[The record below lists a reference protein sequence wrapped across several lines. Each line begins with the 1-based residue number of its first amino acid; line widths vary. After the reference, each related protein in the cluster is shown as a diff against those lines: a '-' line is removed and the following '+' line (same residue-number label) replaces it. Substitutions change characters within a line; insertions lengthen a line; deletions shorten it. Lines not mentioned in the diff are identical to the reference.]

1 MNMLEDINELLDNLE
16 YWRTWSKIN
25 SPQEVPGDRII
36 LKCTPVEIS
45 LDDWLEERRMCKNGW
60 WF

>member
-1 MNMLEDINELLDNLE
+1 MNMLEGIDELLDNLE

-36 LKCTPVEIS
+36 LKFTPSEIG
-45 LDDWLEERRMCKNGW
+45 LDDWLEEKEDV
-60 WF
+60 